1 MMYLFDCVYVLAQ
14 ICITLL
20 FHVLVLLIKVD
31 GEEEKVAPLEN
42 VLF

>member
-20 FHVLVLLIKVD
+20 FHVLLMMKVD

>member
-1 MMYLFDCVYVLAQ
+1 MYLFDCVYVLAQ

-20 FHVLVLLIKVD
+20 FHVLLMKVD